1 MLISIFGVFTV
12 RRVNKV
18 ENRMKSVYCF
28 DKNYLLFFNSLFHRS
43 VGTPTTS
50 LLNRFHATFSSS
62 ALYLLT
68 FLSFFDTF
76 CVKLCVFLH
85 SLVSLF
91 ASDRNMKK
99 REKKQKSIYASCSSS
114 PLPSCAYKNIFFN
127 NPRNC
132 TFEFNDWVSRAL

>member
-1 MLISIFGVFTV
+1 MRPTIFILNLVLSVLIFIFGVFTI
-12 RRVNKV
+12 RRMNKV
-18 ENRMKSVYCF
+18 EKRMKSVYCF
-28 DKNYLLFFNSLFHRS
+28 DKNNLLFFNSLFLQS

-50 LLNRFHATFSSS
+50 PLNRFHATFSSS

-99 REKKQKSIYASCSSS
+99 REKKTKINFRFIVAVTVLCIQKH
-114 PLPSCAYKNIFFN
+114 FF
-127 NPRNC
+127 
-132 TFEFNDWVSRAL
+132 